1 MGILGK
7 LFGKGLSDVTAS
19 IGGVIDSLS
28 TSDKEKLE
36 AKAKLTEIVTGKL
49 AELAS
54 YQKEVLVT
62 ELKGNFLQKSWRP
75 IIMLAFGTIVIVA
88 CFYNVKLNKVPEEF
102 WGLLKIG
109 IGGYIGGRSLEKITG
124 KVTENIDMPFLK
136 KKHRK

>member
-7 LFGKGLSDVTAS
+7 LFGKGLSDITSS
-19 IGGVIDSLS
+19 IGGVIDNLS

-36 AKAKLTEIVTGKL
+36 AKAKLTEIVTDKL
-49 AELAS
+49 TEMAS

-136 KKHRK
+136 KKRRK